1 MNITSKVA
9 AAALSA
15 ALAVGGLVGCASQQS
30 AEQEKQVSL
39 DPNNPVALTVWHY
52 YNGAQQA
59 SFDSLVSEFNESVGK
74 EKGIYVEAYSQGS
87 VSDLEKAVTASA
99 AGEVG
104 SDPLPDIF
112 STYSDT
118 AYTVE
123 KQGKLADISQY
134 FTSDELDQY
143 VDAYIN
149 EGDFNDDGTLY
160 FLPVAKSTEV
170 TMLNDSDEWKAF
182 CAATGASASDLSTQE
197 GIVKVAKEYYEY
209 TDALTPDVPNDGKAF
224 YGRDSMSNYFVI
236 GMKQMGVDLFQV
248 SNGEV
253 TLNVD
258 KDKIRRLWDNYYVPY
273 VSGYFDSV
281 GKFRSEDVKTGDIL
295 VYTGSTASAAYFPDA
310 VVTDS
315 SSEATNCVVL
325 PSPVMEG
332 GQKVNPQQGAGMAV
346 TKSDDAHEYAACE
359 FLKWFTEKE
368 NNLRFTAESSY
379 MPVKKDANTSAALEQ
394 VVSDA
399 DLSVND
405 KVMQTMEVVLDNFD
419 NTDFYASKCFDNA
432 YSTRKVLDYAMSDQ
446 AVADK
451 AAVAQAIAG
460 GATRDEALAPYLT
473 DQAFDAWYDA
483 LVAKLNAAA
492 YGN

>member
-134 FTSDELDQY
+134 FTQDELDQY

-209 TDALTPDVPNDGKAF
+209 TDALTPDVKTLKGGKA
-224 YGRDSMSNYFVI
+224 
-236 GMKQMGVDLFQV
+236 
-248 SNGEV
+248 
-253 TLNVD
+253 
-258 KDKIRRLWDNYYVPY
+258 
-273 VSGYFDSV
+273 
-281 GKFRSEDVKTGDIL
+281 
-295 VYTGSTASAAYFPDA
+295 
-310 VVTDS
+310 
-315 SSEATNCVVL
+315 
-325 PSPVMEG
+325 
-332 GQKVNPQQGAGMAV
+332 
-346 TKSDDAHEYAACE
+346 
-359 FLKWFTEKE
+359 
-368 NNLRFTAESSY
+368 
-379 MPVKKDANTSAALEQ
+379 
-394 VVSDA
+394 
-399 DLSVND
+399 
-405 KVMQTMEVVLDNFD
+405 
-419 NTDFYASKCFDNA
+419 
-432 YSTRKVLDYAMSDQ
+432 
-446 AVADK
+446 
-451 AAVAQAIAG
+451 
-460 GATRDEALAPYLT
+460 
-473 DQAFDAWYDA
+473 
-483 LVAKLNAAA
+483 
-492 YGN
+492 